1 MPSLSANLRR
11 KRILELL
18 KARGA
23 LKVRELAGE
32 LGVSQVT
39 IRADLAA
46 LEREGRLV
54 RTRGGA
60 LPPEPGRFELPLWES
75 RRVHLREKAAIGR
88 RAAELVKDGETIFVD
103 VGSTTTEF
111 ARALSPELKDVLV
124 VTNALNIALLLEA
137 HPGVRVVV
145 TGGTLRRLQHSLV
158 NPFGT
163 RLLEELYADKAF
175 LGANG
180 VHPEAGVTNAN
191 VPEAEIKRLMVAHA
205 KAAYV
210 LADRS
215 KLLRVATARFAD
227 LADLAGL
234 ITDDG
239 ADPEAV
245 AALEAAG
252 LEVIRAGTARP

>member
-1 MPSLSANLRR
+1 MPSLSAKLRR
-11 KRILELL
+11 KRILERL
-18 KARGA
+18 KQRGA
-23 LKVRELAGE
+23 LKVKELARE

-60 LPPEPGRFELPLWES
+60 VPPEPGRFELPLWES
-75 RRVHLREKAAIGR
+75 RRVHLKEKAAIGR
-88 RAAELVKDGETIFVD
+88 YAAGLVRDGETVFID
-103 VGSTTTEF
+103 VGSTTTEL

-145 TGGTLRRLQHSLV
+145 TGGTLRALQHSLV

-163 RLLEELYADKAF
+163 RILEALYADKAF

-191 VPEAEIKRLMVAHA
+191 VPEAEIKRVMVRHA
-205 KAAYV
+205 RAAYV
-210 LADRS
+210 LADRT
-215 KLLRVATARFAD
+215 KLLRVATAKFAE
-227 LADLAGL
+227 LAEVAAL
-234 ITDDG
+234 ITDAG

-252 LEVIRAGTARP
+252 LTVLRATP

>member
-1 MPSLSANLRR
+1 MPSLSAKLRR
-11 KRILELL
+11 KRILERLE
-18 KARGA
+18 REGA
-23 LKVRELAGE
+23 LKVRDLARE
-32 LGVSQVT
+32 FGVSQVT

-75 RRVHLREKAAIGR
+75 QRVHLKEKAAIGR
-88 RAAELVKDGETIFVD
+88 YAAGLVEDGETIFVD

-145 TGGTLRRLQHSLV
+145 TGGTLRALQHSLV

-163 RLLEELYADKAF
+163 RVLEAFYADKAF

-180 VHPEAGVTNAN
+180 IHPEAGVTNAN
-191 VPEAEIKRLMVAHA
+191 VAEAEIKRVMVTHA
-205 KAAYV
+205 RSAYV
-210 LADRS
+210 LADHS
-215 KLLRVATARFAD
+215 KLLRVATARFAT
-227 LADLAGL
+227 LAEVTALV
-234 ITDDG
+234 TDDG

-245 AALEAAG
+245 AALERAG
-252 LEVIRAGTARP
+252 LEVLRAGRRR

>member
-23 LKVRELAGE
+23 LRVSELARE
-32 LGVSQVT
+32 LGVSRVT

-60 LPPEPGRFELPLWES
+60 LPPEPGRLELPLWES
-75 RRVHLREKAAIGR
+75 RRVHMKEKAAIGR
-88 RAAELVKDGETIFVD
+88 RAASLVRDGETIFVD

-124 VTNALNIALLLEA
+124 VTNALNIALLLEN

-145 TGGTLRRLQHSLV
+145 TGGTLRALQHSLV

-163 RLLEELYADKAF
+163 RILEELYADKAF

-205 KAAYV
+205 KAAYL

-215 KLLRVATARFAD
+215 KLLRVATARFAGLD
-227 LADLAGL
+227 EITAL
-234 ITDDG
+234 ITDAG
-239 ADPEAV
+239 ADPDAV
-245 AALEAAG
+245 AALTEAG
-252 LEVIRAGTARP
+252 LRVVRAG